1 MSEIQE
7 VKQLLLNHIK
17 DSSKG
22 QSEIL
27 QSIAKIE
34 THGVYTKKTLQ
45 DHEDEIEKLKT
56 ARNKQKGAM
65 WVLSGLT
72 GIIGFYELVKN
83 VFK

>member
-17 DSSKG
+17 DSSRG

-34 THGVYTKKTLQ
+34 THSIYTKK
-45 DHEDEIEKLKT
+45 EIEEHKEIIDDLKT
-56 ARNKQKGAM
+56 AHNKQKGAM
-65 WVLSGLT
+65 WVLSGIT
-72 GIIGFYELVKN
+72 GIFGFYEIVKN
-83 VFK
+83 FFK